1 MANTWIMEVDF
12 YGETAYIGDCQ
23 RGMEIIQRSTGSRRF
38 VYGELQCFTCF
49 FTLQRICWENANKQI
64 MCKIIEK

>member
-49 FTLQRICWENANKQI
+49 FTL
-64 MCKIIEK
+64 

>member
-12 YGETAYIGDCQ
+12 YGETAYIGNCQ

-49 FTLQRICWENANKQI
+49 LHYSVSAGKMQTNK
-64 MCKIIEK
+64 